1 MAGAAEW
8 VRLARPVILVLRGL
22 KQRKRAYT
30 GAVICSAPY
39 FGGSMSKN
47 IIGLLEEIQAV
58 AEKAEQ
64 ELNQARTVDFK
75 EIFKPF

>member
-1 MAGAAEW
+1 
-8 VRLARPVILVLRGL
+8 
-22 KQRKRAYT
+22 
-30 GAVICSAPY
+30 
-39 FGGSMSKN
+39 MSKN

-64 ELNQARTVDFK
+64 ELNQARKVDFK